1 MSIPLKSIL
10 SLTLLVLLGLSVV
23 SKADAVSGC
32 STPSTVGQIQVCVS
46 DSGRY
51 ADHDNA
57 SQHLGPGPGCISP
70 CQAQPSMNRDDL

>member
-1 MSIPLKSIL
+1 MNIQLKSIL

-32 STPSTVGQIQVCVS
+32 STPPTVGQIQVCVS

-51 ADHDNA
+51 AKHHNA
-57 SQHLGPGPGCISP
+57 SRNLGSI
-70 CQAQPSMNRDDL
+70 